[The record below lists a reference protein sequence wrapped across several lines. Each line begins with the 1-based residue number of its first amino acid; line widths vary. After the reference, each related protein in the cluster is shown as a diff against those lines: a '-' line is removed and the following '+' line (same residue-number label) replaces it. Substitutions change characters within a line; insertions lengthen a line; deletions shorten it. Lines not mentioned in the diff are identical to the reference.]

1 MSIYKKIKINDWFAG
16 WIRPF
21 DTQGE
26 MPPNSPIKFIL
37 HYLRM
42 AKLPVILMLFLSG
55 LVAGIE
61 AGMFYFIGRIIDMLD
76 KSPQNL
82 SDLAKNYGTE
92 LMAMA
97 FVIIFARTLFTW
109 LLSLIQNL
117 TFTLSFCMMVRWQAY
132 TYVAKQGME
141 FFNNNLAGSVERKV
155 WETGGAIG
163 NLVNT
168 LIQTLWFIII
178 YTLTTVFLIGKSE
191 PMIGVVLLVWVG
203 AYAVIAFFY
212 VPKIR
217 QYAVRHAD
225 SGSRVKGAIVD
236 NFANIIT
243 LKLFGSYGQGSSF
256 VRNSFD
262 DYYSDTKKLSGHIS
276 NATNLVTLLSS
287 LMIAMTAWI
296 SFVSWAN
303 GVLTAGAIAFTLGL
317 VLRLNGMLSG
327 LLAQLNLLMRHVGS
341 LQSAVKLVS
350 KPLVITDAHDA
361 TELKI
366 SGGGIIFE
374 DVSFGYRADKK
385 IINNLSLDIKP
396 GEKVAIVGPSGA
408 GKTTIF
414 NLLLRLYDPSTGRI
428 LMDGQDI
435 AKVTQISLH
444 NSVVAVTQDGGLIH
458 RSVRDNLVLGRDDV
472 SQEDVEKAVKLARA
486 DEFISEL
493 EDKKKRKGLDAYVG
507 ERGIKLSGGQRQR
520 IAIARVMLKD
530 ASIYLFDE
538 ASSALDSESEAAIQ
552 QEILAKMKDKTVVM
566 IAHRLSTVTSMDRL
580 IVLRKGEIVEQGTH
594 QKLLEMKGIYS
605 RLWQLQSGGYH

>member
-82 SDLAKNYGTE
+82 SDLAKNYGAE

-203 AYAVIAFFY
+203 TYAVIAFFY

-303 GVLTAGAIAFTLGL
+303 GVMTAGAIAFTLGL

-594 QKLLEMKGIYS
+594 QKLLEMKGTYS

>member
-26 MPPNSPIKFIL
+26 MPPNSPIKFLL

>member
-1 MSIYKKIKINDWFAG
+1 MSIHKKIKINDWFAD
-16 WIRPF
+16 WIKPF
-21 DTQGE
+21 NTQGE

-37 HYLRM
+37 HYLKL
-42 AKLPVILMLFLSG
+42 AKLPVLLMLILSG

-76 KSPQNL
+76 KSPQDL
-82 SDLAKNYGTE
+82 SVLTKNYGVE
-92 LMAMA
+92 LMIMA
-97 FVIIFARTLFTW
+97 LIIIFARTLFTW

-141 FFNNNLAGSVERKV
+141 FFNNHLAGSVERKV

-178 YTLTTVFLIGKSE
+178 YTLTTVFLVGKTE
-191 PMIGVVLLVWVG
+191 PMIGGVLLLWVS

-217 QYAVRHAD
+217 KYAVQHSD

-262 DYYSDTKKLSGHIS
+262 EYYSDTKQLSGHIS

-296 SFVSWAN
+296 SFVSWSN

-317 VLRLNGMLSG
+317 VLRLNAMLSG
-327 LLAQLNLLMRHVGS
+327 LLAQLNQLMRHVGS
-341 LQSAVKLVS
+341 LQSAVKLVA
-350 KPLVITDAHDA
+350 KPLVITDDPDA

-366 SGGGIIFE
+366 SGGGVTFE
-374 DVSFGYRADKK
+374 NVCFGYRASKK
-385 IINNLSLDIKP
+385 TINNLSLTIKP

-414 NLLLRLYDPSTGRI
+414 NLLLRLYDPSAGRI

-435 AKVTQISLH
+435 AKVTQVSLH
-444 NSVVAVTQDGGLIH
+444 NAVVAVTQDGGLIH

-472 SQEDVEKAVKLARA
+472 SQEDIEKAVKLARA
-486 DEFISEL
+486 DEFIAEL

-594 QKLLEMKGIYS
+594 QQLLEMKGIYS
-605 RLWQLQSGGYH
+605 RLWKLQSGGYH